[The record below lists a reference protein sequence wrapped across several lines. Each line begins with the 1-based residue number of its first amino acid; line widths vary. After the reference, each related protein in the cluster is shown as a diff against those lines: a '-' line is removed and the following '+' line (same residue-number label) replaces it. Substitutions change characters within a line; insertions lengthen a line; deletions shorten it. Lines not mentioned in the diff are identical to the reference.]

1 MPSYES
7 PNEQKRQSG
16 HEEENVT
23 VRSVQEFENGA
34 AAAVIGP
41 DQTPRARRR
50 ILMAGTIGTAIE
62 WYDFFIYGLIAPL
75 VFDQLFFPKYDQL
88 AATIA
93 VFATFTVGFLARPL
107 GGLVF
112 GHFGD
117 RLGRKSVLLC
127 TLLMMGLATAS
138 VGLLPTYSSA
148 GAVATVA
155 LVVLRFI
162 QGFAL
167 GGESTA
173 AGLMAIETSPGDQRG
188 LSAAVIQAA
197 GPLGVVLASF
207 AALAISWLPEA
218 ELVSWGWR
226 IPFLIG
232 AVLVALGLY
241 MRLQIEESATFREAP
256 QAAAAPAIEA
266 LRTHWRSII
275 IVFFAEM
282 AQTSYFYLTAIFI
295 ISFATRQL
303 GVQKDVITQ
312 AVLLANLVGLV
323 AMPLIGAWSD
333 RIGRKRL
340 FLAGVALAAVSM
352 FAFYHVVASRD
363 TLLVTAAVVLAAGV
377 IHPLMFSTEGSY
389 FPELFPTR
397 IRFTG
402 VSVGKQLGT
411 VLGGGIAPLVATSLF
426 VQTGTTYAIT
436 GYYTGLALAAVIALG
451 FAQETGK
458 SRLLG

>member
-1 MPSYES
+1 MAIRSLQEYEVGAVADVGPHHTPS
-7 PNEQKRQSG
+7 
-16 HEEENVT
+16 
-23 VRSVQEFENGA
+23 
-34 AAAVIGP
+34 
-41 DQTPRARRR
+41 ARRR
-50 ILMAGTIGTAIE
+50 ILVAGAIGTAVE

-75 VFDQLFFPKYDQL
+75 VFDQLFFPKFDQL
-88 AATIA
+88 TATLA
-93 VFATFTVGFLARPL
+93 VFATFAVGFLARPL
-107 GGLVF
+107 GGVVF

-117 RLGRKSVLLC
+117 RIGRKSVLLC
-127 TLLMMGLATAS
+127 TLLMMGLATMS
-138 VGLLPTYSSA
+138 IGLLPTYGRVGVA
-148 GAVATVA
+148 ATVA

-167 GGESTA
+167 GGEATA
-173 AGLMAIETSPGDQRG
+173 AGLMALETSPHGQRG
-188 LSAAVIQAA
+188 FSAAVIQAA

-207 AALAISWLPEA
+207 AALMVSRLPEA
-218 ELVSWGWR
+218 DLLSWGWR
-226 IPFLIG
+226 VPFVIS

-241 MRLQIEESATFREAP
+241 MRLSIEESAAFREAP
-256 QAAAAPAIEA
+256 EVAAVPAVEA
-266 LRTHWRSII
+266 LRTHWRPII

-282 AQTSYFYLTAIFI
+282 AQTSYFYLTAIFT

-340 FLAGVALAAVSM
+340 FLAGVVIAAASM
-352 FAFYHVVASRD
+352 FAFYNAVASRD
-363 TLLVTAAVVLAAGV
+363 TLMVTVAVMLAAGV

-402 VSVGKQLGT
+402 VSIGKQLGV
-411 VLGGGIAPLVATSLF
+411 VLGGGIAPLVATGLF
-426 VQTGTTYAIT
+426 ARTGTTYAIT
-436 GYYTGLALAAVIALG
+436 GYYVALALAAVIALG
-451 FAQETGK
+451 FAHETGK

>member
-1 MPSYES
+1 VAIRSLQEYEVGAVADVGPHHTPS
-7 PNEQKRQSG
+7 
-16 HEEENVT
+16 
-23 VRSVQEFENGA
+23 
-34 AAAVIGP
+34 
-41 DQTPRARRR
+41 ARRR
-50 ILMAGTIGTAIE
+50 ILVAGAIGTAVE

-75 VFDQLFFPKYDQL
+75 VFDQLFFPKFDQL
-88 AATIA
+88 TATLA
-93 VFATFTVGFLARPL
+93 VFATFAVGFLARPL
-107 GGLVF
+107 GGVVF

-117 RLGRKSVLLC
+117 RIGRKSVLLC
-127 TLLMMGLATAS
+127 TLLMMGLATMS
-138 VGLLPTYSSA
+138 IGLLPTY
-148 GAVATVA
+148 GRVGVTATVA

-167 GGESTA
+167 GGEATA
-173 AGLMAIETSPGDQRG
+173 AGLMALETSPHGQRG
-188 LSAAVIQAA
+188 FSAAVIQAA

-207 AALAISWLPEA
+207 AALMVSRLPEA
-218 ELVSWGWR
+218 DLLSWGWR
-226 IPFLIG
+226 VPFVIS

-241 MRLQIEESATFREAP
+241 MRLSIEESAAFREAP
-256 QAAAAPAIEA
+256 EVAAVPAVEA
-266 LRTHWRSII
+266 LRTHWRPII

-282 AQTSYFYLTAIFI
+282 AQTSYFYLTAIFT

-340 FLAGVALAAVSM
+340 FLAGVVIAAASM
-352 FAFYHVVASRD
+352 FAFYNAVASRD
-363 TLLVTAAVVLAAGV
+363 TLMVTVAVMLAAGV

-402 VSVGKQLGT
+402 VSIGKQLGV
-411 VLGGGIAPLVATSLF
+411 VLGGGIAPLVATGLF
-426 VQTGTTYAIT
+426 ARTGTTYAIT
-436 GYYTGLALAAVIALG
+436 GYYVALALAAVIALG
-451 FAQETGK
+451 FAHETGK

>member
-1 MPSYES
+1 LAIRSLQEYEDGTTADVGSRHTPS
-7 PNEQKRQSG
+7 
-16 HEEENVT
+16 
-23 VRSVQEFENGA
+23 
-34 AAAVIGP
+34 
-41 DQTPRARRR
+41 ARRR
-50 ILMAGTIGTAIE
+50 ILVAGAIGTAVE

-75 VFDQLFFPKYDQL
+75 VFDQLFFPKFDQL
-88 AATIA
+88 TATLA
-93 VFATFTVGFLARPL
+93 VFATFAVGFFARPL
-107 GGLVF
+107 GGVVF

-117 RLGRKSVLLC
+117 RIGRKSVLLC
-127 TLLMMGLATAS
+127 TLLMMGLATMS
-138 VGLLPTYSSA
+138 IGLLPTYGRA
-148 GAVATVA
+148 GVIATVA

-173 AGLMAIETSPGDQRG
+173 AGLMAIETSPDDQRG
-188 LSAAVIQAA
+188 FSAAVIQAA

-207 AALAISWLPEA
+207 AALMISRLPEA
-218 ELVSWGWR
+218 DLLSWGWR
-226 IPFLIG
+226 VPFLIS

-241 MRLQIEESATFREAP
+241 MRLRIEESAAFREAP
-256 QAAAAPAIEA
+256 EAAAVPAVEA
-266 LRTHWRSII
+266 LRTHWRPII

-282 AQTSYFYLTAIFI
+282 AQTSYFYLTAIFT

-340 FLAGVALAAVSM
+340 FLAGVVIAAASM
-352 FAFYHVVASRD
+352 FAFYNAVASRD
-363 TLLVTAAVVLAAGV
+363 TLMVTVAVMLAAGV

-402 VSVGKQLGT
+402 VSIGKQLGV

-426 VQTGTTYAIT
+426 ALTGTTYAIT
-436 GYYTGLALAAVIALG
+436 GYYVALAVAAVIALG
-451 FAQETGK
+451 FAHETGK

>member
-1 MPSYES
+1 MRP
-7 PNEQKRQSG
+7 
-16 HEEENVT
+16 EEETVT
-23 VRSVQEFENGA
+23 IRALEDYDDHVPTVA
-34 AAAVIGP
+34 AAE
-41 DQTPRARRR
+41 QTASSRRR
-50 ILMAGTIGTAIE
+50 ILIAGTIGTAIE

-75 VFDQLFFPKYDQL
+75 VFDQLFFPKFDQL
-88 AATIA
+88 TATIA
-93 VFATFTVGFLARPL
+93 VFATFAVGFLARPL

-127 TLLMMGLATAS
+127 TLLMMGLATMS
-138 VGLLPTYSSA
+138 IGLLPTYASA
-148 GAVATVA
+148 GVAATVA
-155 LVVLRFI
+155 LVALRFV

-173 AGLMAIETSPGDQRG
+173 AILMAIETAPGHRRG
-188 LSAAVIQAA
+188 FSAAVIQAA
-197 GPLGVVLASF
+197 GPVGVVLASF
-207 AALAISWLPEA
+207 AALTISRLPEA
-218 ELVSWGWR
+218 DLLSWGWR
-226 IPFLIG
+226 VPFLIS
-232 AVLVALGLY
+232 AVLVALGVY
-241 MRLQIEESATFREAP
+241 MRLRIEESATFREAKVTEV
-256 QAAAAPAIEA
+256 APVVEA
-266 LRTHWRSII
+266 LREHWRPIL

-282 AQTSYFYLTAIFI
+282 AQTSYFYLTAIFT

-312 AVLLANLVGLV
+312 AVLFANLVGLV

-340 FLAGVALAAVSM
+340 FLAGVVLAAISM
-352 FAFYHVVASRD
+352 FAFYGVVASRD
-363 TLLVTAAVVLAAGV
+363 TMLVTCAVILAAGI
-377 IHPLMFSTEGSY
+377 IHPLMFGSEGSY

-402 VSVGKQLGT
+402 VSIGKQLGT

-426 VQTGTTYAIT
+426 AQTGSTYAIT
-436 GYYTGLALAAVIALG
+436 GYYVALALAAMIALG
-451 FAQETGK
+451 FARETGK